1 MNIIDDDLSLSRALV
16 VDGNPNSRSI
26 LVSQLREF
34 GMGAVSQASRLSDAR
49 SMLEGQFYDVVL
61 CEQYFPNE
69 TATGQE
75 LLDDLRRSQLL
86 PFATVFIMVTGE
98 ATYTRVAE
106 AAESALDGYLLKP
119 HKANELAERLRQSRI
134 RKASLQD
141 IFAAIE
147 WEEFERAADLC
158 LERYETRG
166 LFWLY
171 TARVGAELLMRIGR
185 FDEAQVLYEA
195 IVAAKTLPW
204 AKLGVARA
212 MMESGQTAHA
222 VSALEALVDDD
233 PTYAD
238 AYDVMGRAQFELGN
252 LDKALATYKMA
263 SDLTPNSVSRLQ
275 KLASMTF
282 YTGDVK
288 AAEKLLDRATTIG
301 LDSKMFDPQ
310 TLVILAFTRL
320 ESKNR
325 KGLQRCRDD
334 FTRLLERSPG
344 NPRLVRQVE
353 VIEILGEL
361 MSDRSASALERTRAM
376 NQTAKQADFDFEACS
391 NLASLCAQ
399 LARRKLGQGVTGD
412 IVESLAMRFCTNR
425 PLTEMLAGSAQAH
438 EPLPA
443 RIREAGVQIM
453 KISQDAVSLAMR
465 GDPSSAVQQLLIEGQ
480 TTLNAKLIE
489 TAYQLLNRYQS
500 KVPDAS
506 ALSEAIEALRSRY
519 ATRPNQAKKSNQTRQ
534 AGGLQFRASVMS
546 A

>member
-1 MNIIDDDLSLSRALV
+1 MNIIDDDLSLCRALV
-16 VDGNPNSRSI
+16 ADGNPNSRAI

-34 GMGAVSQASRLSDAR
+34 GVGAVSQASRLSDAR
-49 SMLEGQFYDVVL
+49 SMLEGQSYDVVL

-75 LLDDLRRSQLL
+75 LLDDLRRNQLL
-86 PFATVFIMVTGE
+86 PFGTVFIMVTGE
-98 ATYTRVAE
+98 ATYSRVAE

-119 HKANELAERLRQSRI
+119 HKANELADRLRQSRI

-147 WEEFERAADLC
+147 WEEFEQAADMC
-158 LERYETRG
+158 LERYEARG
-166 LFWLY
+166 MFWLY
-171 TARVGAELLMRIGR
+171 AARVGAELLMRIGR

-212 MMESGQTAHA
+212 LMESGQTAHA
-222 VSALEALVDDD
+222 VSALEALVDED

-238 AYDVMGRAQFELGN
+238 AYDVMGRAHFELGN

-301 LDSKMFDPQ
+301 LDSKMFDSQ

-320 ESKNR
+320 DSKNR

-344 NPRLVRQVE
+344 NPRLMRQVE
-353 VIEILGEL
+353 VIEILREL
-361 MSDRSASALERTRAM
+361 MADRSAAALARTRAM
-376 NQTAKQADFDFEACS
+376 NQTAKQTDFDFEASS

-399 LARRKLGQGVTGD
+399 LGRRKLGLGVTGE

-425 PLTEMLAGSAQAH
+425 SLTEMLAGSAQAH
-438 EPLPA
+438 PGLPD
-443 RIREAGVQIM
+443 RIREAGNQIM

-489 TAYQLLNRYQS
+489 TAYQLLQRYQS
-500 KVPDAS
+500 KVLEAS
-506 ALSEAIEALRSRY
+506 TLSEAIETLRSSY
-519 ATRPNQAKKSNQTRQ
+519 STRPNQAKKSNQTRQ
-534 AGGLQFRASVMS
+534 AGGLQFRASAM
-546 A
+546 AA

>member
-1 MNIIDDDLSLSRALV
+1 MNIVDDDLSLCRALV
-16 VDGNPNSRSI
+16 ADGNPNSRAI
-26 LVSQLREF
+26 LVAQLREF
-34 GMGAVSQASRLSDAR
+34 GMGTVSQASRLSDAR
-49 SMLEGQFYDVVL
+49 SMLEAQSYDVVL
-61 CEQYFPNE
+61 CEQYFPHE

-75 LLDDLRRSQLL
+75 LLDDLRRNQLL
-86 PFATVFIMVTGE
+86 PFGTVFIMVTGE
-98 ATYTRVAE
+98 ATYSRVAE

-119 HKANELAERLRQSRI
+119 HKANELAERLRQSRV
-134 RKASLQD
+134 RKTSLQD

-147 WEEFERAADLC
+147 WEEFEQAADLC
-158 LERYETRG
+158 MERYETRG

-171 TARVGAELLMRIGR
+171 AARVGAELLMRIGR
-185 FDEAQVLYEA
+185 FDEAQVLYES

-212 MMESGQTAHA
+212 LMESGQTAHA
-222 VSALEALVDDD
+222 VSALEALVDED

-238 AYDVMGRAQFELGN
+238 AYDVMGRAHFELGN

-301 LDSKMFDPQ
+301 LDSKMFDSQ

-320 ESKNR
+320 DSKNR

-344 NPRLVRQVE
+344 NPRLMRQVE

-361 MSDRSASALERTRAM
+361 MADHGAAALARTRAM

-391 NLASLCAQ
+391 NLTSLCAQ
-399 LARRKLGQGVTGD
+399 LGRRKLGQGVTGD
-412 IVESLAMRFCTNR
+412 IVEILAMRFCTNR
-425 PLTEMLAGSAQAH
+425 SLTEMLAGSAQAH
-438 EPLPA
+438 PGLPE
-443 RIREAGVQIM
+443 RIREAGVQVM

-465 GDPSSAVQQLLIEGQ
+465 GDPASAVQQLLIEGQ
-480 TTLNAKLIE
+480 TTLNTKLIE
-489 TAYQLLNRYQS
+489 TAYQLLQRYQS

-519 ATRPNQAKKSNQTRQ
+519 STRPNQAKKTNPTRQ
-534 AGGLQFRASVMS
+534 AGGLQFRASGMS

>member
-1 MNIIDDDLSLSRALV
+1 MNIIDDDLSQSRALV
-16 VDGNPNSRSI
+16 ADGNPNSRAI
-26 LVSQLREF
+26 LVAQLREF
-34 GMGAVSQASRLSDAR
+34 GMGTVSQASRLSDAR
-49 SMLEGQFYDVVL
+49 SMLEGQPYDVVL

-69 TATGQE
+69 TTTGQE
-75 LLDDLRRSQLL
+75 LLDDLRRNQLL
-86 PFATVFIMVTGE
+86 PFGTVFIMVTGE
-98 ATYTRVAE
+98 ATYSRVAE

-119 HKANELAERLRQSRI
+119 HKANELADRLRQSRI

-171 TARVGAELLMRIGR
+171 AARVGAELLMRIGR

-301 LDSKMFDPQ
+301 LDSKMFDSQ

-344 NPRLVRQVE
+344 NPRLMRQVE

-376 NQTAKQADFDFEACS
+376 SQTSKQVDFDFEACS
-391 NLASLCAQ
+391 NLSSLCAQ

-438 EPLPA
+438 EPLPP

-489 TAYQLLNRYQS
+489 TAYQLLHRYQS

-506 ALSEAIEALRSRY
+506 ALSDAIETLRSRY
-519 ATRPNQAKKSNQTRQ
+519 ATRPNQAKKSNQIRQ
-534 AGGLQFRASVMS
+534 AGGLQFRASAMS
-546 A
+546 V

>member
-1 MNIIDDDLSLSRALV
+1 MNTVDDDLSLCRALV
-16 VDGNPNSRSI
+16 ADGNPNSRAI

-34 GMGAVSQASRLSDAR
+34 GMGAVSQASRISDAR
-49 SMLEGQFYDVVL
+49 SMLEGQTYDVVL

-75 LLDDLRRSQLL
+75 LLDDLRRNQLL
-86 PFATVFIMVTGE
+86 PFGTVFIMVTGE

-119 HKANELAERLRQSRI
+119 HKANELAERLRQSRT

-141 IFAAIE
+141 IFAAVE

-158 LERYETRG
+158 LERYAMRG

-171 TARVGAELLMRIGR
+171 SARIGAELLMRLGR

-212 MMESGQTAHA
+212 LMESGQTAHA
-222 VSALEALVDDD
+222 VSALEALVDED

-252 LDKALATYKMA
+252 LDKAMATYKMA

-288 AAEKLLDRATTIG
+288 AAERLLDRATTIG

-320 ESKNR
+320 NSKNR

-344 NPRLVRQVE
+344 NTRLMRQVE
-353 VIEILGEL
+353 VIEILGDL
-361 MSDRSASALERTRAM
+361 MADRNASALARTRAL
-376 NQTAKQADFDFEACS
+376 NQASKLADFDFEACS
-391 NLASLCAQ
+391 NLTSLCAE
-399 LARRKLGQGVTGD
+399 LGRRKLGQGVTGD
-412 IVESLAMRFCTNR
+412 IVEILAMRFCTNR
-425 PLTEMLAGSAQAH
+425 SLTEMLAGSAQSH
-438 EPLPA
+438 PGLPD

-465 GDPSSAVQQLLIEGQ
+465 GDPASAVQQLLIEGQ

-489 TAYQLLNRYQS
+489 TAYQLLHRYQS
-500 KVPDAS
+500 QVPDAS
-506 ALSEAIEALRSRY
+506 TLSEAIEALRSRY
-519 ATRPNQAKKSNQTRQ
+519 STRPNQARKPNQTRQ
-534 AGGLQFRASVMS
+534 PGGLQFRASAMT

>member
-1 MNIIDDDLSLSRALV
+1 MNIIDDDLSLCRALV
-16 VDGNPNSRSI
+16 ADGNPNSRAI

-34 GMGAVSQASRLSDAR
+34 GVGAVSQASRLSDAR
-49 SMLEGQFYDVVL
+49 SMLEGQSYDVVL

-75 LLDDLRRSQLL
+75 LLDDLRRNQLL
-86 PFATVFIMVTGE
+86 PFGTVFIMVTGE
-98 ATYTRVAE
+98 ATYSRVAE

-119 HKANELAERLRQSRI
+119 HKANELADRLRQSRI

-147 WEEFERAADLC
+147 WEEFEQAADMC
-158 LERYETRG
+158 LERYEARG
-166 LFWLY
+166 MFWLY
-171 TARVGAELLMRIGR
+171 AARVGAELLMRIGR

-212 MMESGQTAHA
+212 LMESGQTAHA
-222 VSALEALVDDD
+222 VSALEALVDED

-238 AYDVMGRAQFELGN
+238 AYDVMGRAHFELGN

-301 LDSKMFDPQ
+301 LDSKMFDSQ

-320 ESKNR
+320 DSKNR

-344 NPRLVRQVE
+344 NPRLMRQVE

-361 MSDRSASALERTRAM
+361 MADRSAAALARTRAM
-376 NQTAKQADFDFEACS
+376 NQTAKQTDFDFEASS

-399 LARRKLGQGVTGD
+399 LGRRKLGLGVTGE

-425 PLTEMLAGSAQAH
+425 SLTEMLAGSAQAH
-438 EPLPA
+438 PGLPD
-443 RIREAGVQIM
+443 RIREAGNQIM

-489 TAYQLLNRYQS
+489 TAYQLLQRYQS
-500 KVPDAS
+500 KVLEAS
-506 ALSEAIEALRSRY
+506 TLSEAIETLRSSY
-519 ATRPNQAKKSNQTRQ
+519 STRPNQAKKSNQTRQ
-534 AGGLQFRASVMS
+534 AGGLQFRASAM
-546 A
+546 AA

>member
-1 MNIIDDDLSLSRALV
+1 MNIIDDDLSLCRALV
-16 VDGNPNSRSI
+16 ADGNPNSRAI

-34 GMGAVSQASRLSDAR
+34 GMGAVSQASRIADAR
-49 SMLEGQFYDVVL
+49 SMLEGQAYDVVL

-75 LLDDLRRSQLL
+75 LLDDLRRNQLL
-86 PFATVFIMVTGE
+86 PFGTVFIMVTGE
-98 ATYTRVAE
+98 ATYSRVAE

-119 HKANELAERLRQSRI
+119 HKANELAERLRQSRV

-141 IFAAIE
+141 IFVAIE
-147 WEEFERAADLC
+147 WEEFEQAADLC
-158 LERYETRG
+158 MERYQTRG
-166 LFWLY
+166 MFWLY
-171 TARVGAELLMRIGR
+171 AARVGAELLMRIGR

-212 MMESGQTAHA
+212 LMESGQTAHA
-222 VSALEALVDDD
+222 VSALEALVDED

-238 AYDVMGRAQFELGN
+238 AYDVMGRAHFELGN

-301 LDSKMFDPQ
+301 LDSKMFDSQ

-320 ESKNR
+320 DSKNR

-344 NPRLVRQVE
+344 NPRLMRQVE
-353 VIEILGEL
+353 VIEILGDL
-361 MSDRSASALERTRAM
+361 MADRSAEALARTRAM
-376 NQTAKQADFDFEACS
+376 NQTAKEADFDFEASS

-399 LARRKLGQGVTGD
+399 LGRRKLGQGVTGD
-412 IVESLAMRFCTNR
+412 IVEILAMRFCTNR
-425 PLTEMLAGSAQAH
+425 SLTEMLAGSTQTH
-438 EPLPA
+438 PGLPD
-443 RIREAGVQIM
+443 RIREAGNQIM

-465 GDPSSAVQQLLIEGQ
+465 GDPASAVQQLLIEGQ

-489 TAYQLLNRYQS
+489 TAYQLLHRYQS
-500 KVPDAS
+500 QVPDAS
-506 ALSEAIEALRSRY
+506 TLSEAIEALRSRY
-519 ATRPNQAKKSNQTRQ
+519 STRPNQARKPNQTRQ
-534 AGGLQFRASVMS
+534 AGGLQFRASAMT

>member
-1 MNIIDDDLSLSRALV
+1 MNIVDDELSLCRALV
-16 VDGNPNSRSI
+16 ADGNPNSRAI
-26 LVSQLREF
+26 LVAQLREF
-34 GMGAVSQASRLSDAR
+34 GMGSVSQASRLSDAR
-49 SMLEGQFYDVVL
+49 SMLEGQSYDVVL

-69 TATGQE
+69 TTTGQE
-75 LLDDLRRSQLL
+75 LLDDLRRNQLL
-86 PFATVFIMVTGE
+86 PFGTVFIMVTGE
-98 ATYTRVAE
+98 ATYSRVAE

-147 WEEFERAADLC
+147 WEEFEQAADLC
-158 LERYETRG
+158 MERYETRG

-171 TARVGAELLMRIGR
+171 AARVGAELLMRIGR

-212 MMESGQTAHA
+212 LMESGQTANA
-222 VSALEALVDDD
+222 VSALEALVDED

-238 AYDVMGRAQFELGN
+238 AHDVMGRAHFELGN

-320 ESKNR
+320 DSKNR

-344 NPRLVRQVE
+344 NLRLIRQAE

-361 MSDRSASALERTRAM
+361 MADHSAAALARTRAM
-376 NQTAKQADFDFEACS
+376 NQTSKQADFDFEACS

-399 LARRKLGQGVTGD
+399 LGRRKLGQGVTGD
-412 IVESLAMRFCTNR
+412 IAETLAMRFCTNR
-425 PLTEMLAGSAQAH
+425 SLTEMLAGSAQAH
-438 EPLPA
+438 PGLPE
-443 RIREAGVQIM
+443 RIREAGNQIM

-465 GDPSSAVQQLLIEGQ
+465 GDPASAVQQLLIEGQ

-489 TAYQLLNRYQS
+489 TAYQLLHRYQS
-500 KVPDAS
+500 QVPDAS
-506 ALSEAIEALRSRY
+506 ALSEAIEALRNLYS
-519 ATRPNQAKKSNQTRQ
+519 TRPNQAKKTNQTRQ
-534 AGGLQFRASVMS
+534 AGGLQFRASGMS